1 MTSMFYW
8 SPRVLGILFAAFI
21 SIFALDAVQPD
32 QGFWLSLA
40 GLFVHLVPTIL
51 VLLTLLVAWRWEW
64 TGALLFIALSPFYL
78 LWSWGQFGWPTYAV
92 IAGPPLCIGLLFVAD
107 GLYRHTPVHL

>member
-8 SPRVLGILFAAFI
+8 SPRVLGILFAAF
-21 SIFALDAVQPD
+21 SSMFALDAVQAD
-32 QGFWLSLA
+32 RGFWLSLA
-40 GLFVHLVPTIL
+40 GLFVHLVPTVL

-78 LWSWGQFGWPTYAV
+78 LWSWGQFGWPIYAV

-107 GLYRHTPVHL
+107 GLYRRIPARL